1 MELVAGTLILRQTSK
16 VWIINHTVGLTGQG
30 SKFVEFETYSTQPLV
45 WENFSKIIF
54 SEDRQ
59 AIKAIAKLM
68 QQGMAWEYITCLF
81 F

>member
-16 VWIINHTVGLTGQG
+16 VWIINYTVDLTGQE
-30 SKFVEFETYSTQPLV
+30 SKFGEFEPYSTQPLV

-68 QQGMAWEYITCLF
+68 RQGMAWEYI
-81 F
+81 